1 MSPVLVDTCV
11 WVRHFRLRNPYL
23 QALLEDGEVL
33 SHPLVVGELAM
44 GSLRDRAQTLW
55 SLSKLGRPPIATDAE
70 THQMVEARRLW
81 GRGIQWNDARLLAS
95 VVIGG
100 VKLWTLDARL
110 AEIAEEMGVAWN
122 GWKAP
127 GSSPP

>member
-11 WVRHFRLRNPYL
+11 WVRHFRQRNPYL
-23 QALLEDGEVL
+23 LAMLEDGEVL

-44 GSLRDRAQTLW
+44 GNLQGRPQALW

-81 GRGIQWNDARLLAS
+81 GRGIQWNDASILAS

-100 VKLWTLDARL
+100 VKLWTVDVRL
-110 AEIAEEMGVAWN
+110 SEIAREMGVAWN
-122 GWKAP
+122 G
-127 GSSPP
+127 

>member
-11 WVRHFRLRNPYL
+11 WVRHFRQRLPL
-23 QALLEDGEVL
+23 LLDLLENGEVL

-44 GSLRDRAQTLW
+44 GCLKDRAQTLW
-55 SLSKLGRPPIATDAE
+55 SLSRLGRPPLASAAE

-81 GRGIQWNDARLLAS
+81 GRGIQWTDARLLAS

-100 VKLWTLDARL
+100 AKLWTTDKNLL
-110 AEIAEEMGVAWN
+110 EIAGEMGLAWN
-122 GWKAP
+122 D
-127 GSSPP
+127 